1 MSPSRGG
8 SLRLFLGA
16 VVLLAF
22 GVILGFSMSDSI
34 GPWMDRMAIT
44 GGASSSMPGMT
55 MPGMAM
61 PGMTMPGAMMPAQT
75 PAGPG
80 GRAAELAAAHSDVDA
95 GRFAAAVPAYER
107 MLREDPH
114 NLEAL
119 IHYGM
124 SLAGL
129 GQVERGLS
137 ELDRALAME
146 PDHFHALWSKGQA
159 LFDIK
164 RDYAASIPV
173 WERIAALASSPGDAS
188 TARGY
193 VLRAQEQLGRRQQP
207 APGRGAR

>member
-8 SLRLFLGA
+8 SLRLFLGV
-16 VVLLAF
+16 VVLVAF

-55 MPGMAM
+55 MPG
-61 PGMTMPGAMMPAQT
+61 AMMPAQT

-80 GRAAELAAAHSDVDA
+80 GWAAELAAAHSDVDA